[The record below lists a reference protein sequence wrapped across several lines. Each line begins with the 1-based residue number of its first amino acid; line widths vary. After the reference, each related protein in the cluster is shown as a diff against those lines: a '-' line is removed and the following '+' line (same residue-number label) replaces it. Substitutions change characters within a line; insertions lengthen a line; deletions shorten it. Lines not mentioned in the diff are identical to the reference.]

1 MSDCLF
7 CKFINKEIETEI
19 VFENDNVLAF
29 NDLYP
34 QARKHILFIH
44 KKHTTDVNELTEMD
58 PQQLVDVFHAI
69 KEFTALNA
77 LSKNGFR
84 VVNNCGANAGQ
95 TIFHTHFHV
104 LGGEALGHF
113 GR

>member
-1 MSDCLF
+1 MSECLF

-19 VFENDNVLAF
+19 VFENDSVVAF

-34 QARKHILFIH
+34 QAKKHILFIH
-44 KKHTTDVNELTEMD
+44 KKHTTNVNELTEMD
-58 PQQLVDVFHAI
+58 PSQLKEVFEAI
-69 KEFTALNA
+69 REFTSSNS

-104 LGGEALGHF
+104 LGGEQLGRF
-113 GR
+113 GN